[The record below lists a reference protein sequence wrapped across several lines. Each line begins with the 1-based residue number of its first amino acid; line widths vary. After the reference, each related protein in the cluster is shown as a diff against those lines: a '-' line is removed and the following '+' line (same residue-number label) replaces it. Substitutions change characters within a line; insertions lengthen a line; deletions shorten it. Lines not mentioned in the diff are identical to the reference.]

1 MANIDTNIDSYSI
14 NELKNIF
21 NIENNFDKS
30 ILEKNYNSKLKQLQE
45 LDNNETKN
53 NLEKFFTNVYD
64 FLSIYYT
71 GLVNNNQVNNN
82 NELLEKINNL
92 ENKLSI
98 LNEEKQNT
106 KEHIYNVNQVNESNI
121 KVNSITYNNIKKQL
135 SINSQFRK
143 ITSDPNHNSCNFIV
157 ELPETINNV
166 TSLEL
171 VSSEI
176 PSLNY
181 TFSEAKDNNKFKIKM
196 YYIDPTSPPPPPG
209 TQPVQISSEY
219 DITIPEGVWF
229 ATDFETYLSDN
240 YFDVQYNNNQIN
252 DYLRYLKFEI
262 PTWSAKPLFRFK
274 TEEEIET
281 FNTTNPGANLNFN
294 RMADTNNKFGF
305 SLENISTSSL
315 CINNDK
321 TINIYNENQLDEVN
335 FSLSCLGTIGFTLED
350 TYNSTNNNF
359 IKIEFSDS
367 DFTYNESIITYYGYL
382 QAKNIYGHSNESSFY
397 ISVNDFVG
405 NQSQQLILLG
415 HKSTLVADDVL
426 SRIQITSSPFQNNIY
441 SSLQN
446 YSIKR
451 NYNGPVRI
459 RKLHIKILDKY
470 GRLIDL
476 HDYPTNFVF
485 EFTTQYSSEKFI

>member
-21 NIENNFDKS
+21 NIENNFDKN

-53 NLEKFFTNVYD
+53 NLKKFFTNVYD

-92 ENKLSI
+92 ENKLNI
-98 LNEEKQNT
+98 LNEEKQNA
-106 KEHIYNVNQVNESNI
+106 KEHIYNINQVNESNI

-171 VSSEI
+171 VNSEI

-181 TFSEAKDNNKFKIKM
+181 TFSEAKDNNKFTISM
-196 YYIDPTSPPPPPG
+196 SISGETYDTS
-209 TQPVQISSEY
+209 Y
-219 DITIPEGVWF
+219 TIIIPNGVWF
-229 ATDFETYLSDN
+229 ATDLETYLSEN
-240 YFDVQYNNNQIN
+240 YFDNEYSDTSKNY
-252 DYLRYLKFEI
+252 YLRYMKFEI

-274 TEEEIET
+274 TQEEIDDFQINYSGT
-281 FNTTNPGANLNFN
+281 DLSYDTMSNSNMKYCLYNNNSTT
-294 RMADTNNKFGF
+294 
-305 SLENISTSSL
+305 

-335 FSLSCLGTIGFTLED
+335 FSLSCLGTIGFTLGD
-350 TYNSTNNNF
+350 TYNSTDQSF
-359 IKIEFSDS
+359 IKIEFNNSANN
-367 DFTYNESIITYYGYL
+367 FNYNEIVKYNGYL
-382 QAKNIYGHSNESSFY
+382 QATNIYGHSNESSFY

-415 HKSTLVADDVL
+415 YKSTLVADDVL

-470 GRLIDL
+470 GRLVDL
-476 HDYPTNFVF
+476 QDYPTNFVF

>member
-21 NIENNFDKS
+21 NIENNFDKN

-64 FLSIYYT
+64 FLCVYYT
-71 GLVNNNQVNNN
+71 GIVNNNQVNNQN
-82 NELLEKINNL
+82 NSELLEKINNL

-98 LNEEKQNT
+98 LNQEKQDT
-106 KEHIYNVNQVNESNI
+106 KKHIYSVNQVNESNI
-121 KVNSITYNNIKKQL
+121 KVNPITYNNVKKQL
-135 SINSQFRK
+135 SINSLFRK
-143 ITSDPNHNSCNFIV
+143 ITNNPNHNSCNFIV

-171 VSSEI
+171 VNSEI

-181 TFSEAKDNNKFKIKM
+181 TFSEAKDNNKF
-196 YYIDPTSPPPPPG
+196 S
-209 TQPVQISSEY
+209 ISMSISGEPS
-219 DITIPEGVWF
+219 DISYAIIIPDGVWF
-229 ATDFETYLSDN
+229 ATDLETYFSEN
-240 YFDVQYNNNQIN
+240 YFDNEYDDISKNK
-252 DYLRYLKFEI
+252 YLRYMKFEI

-274 TEEEIET
+274 TQEEIEDFQT
-281 FNTTNPGANLNFN
+281 NYSGTDLCYNTMSNSNMKYCLY
-294 RMADTNNKFGF
+294 NN
-305 SLENISTSSL
+305 NSTT

-335 FSLSCLGTIGFTLED
+335 FSLSCLGTIGFTLKD
-350 TYNSTNNNF
+350 TYNSIDQSF
-359 IKIEFSDS
+359 IKIGFNDIL
-367 DFTYNESIITYYGYL
+367 YNIGYNDIITYNGYL
-382 QAKNIYGHSNESSFY
+382 QATNIYGHSNDTSFY

-415 HKSTLVADDVL
+415 YKSTLVADNVL

-459 RKLHIKILDKY
+459 RKLHIKIIDIY
-470 GRLIDL
+470 GRIINLQN
-476 HDYPTNFVF
+476 YPTNFVF
-485 EFTTQYSSEKFI
+485 EFTTQYSCEKII